1 MSSFPDEEKNLEG
14 KHKLSQ
20 DKAKGDS
27 MGQSSSTL
35 PRWVSGGSLGKW
47 KGIPLPHMVLE
58 E

>member
-1 MSSFPDEEKNLEG
+1 MGSFPDEKKSLEG
-14 KHKLSQ
+14 NHKLLQ

-35 PRWVSGGSLGKW
+35 PRWVSGGSLGKR
-47 KGIPLPHMVLE
+47 KGIPLPHMALE